1 MNRKLI
7 IPKAEREKYKLSIL
21 NHTSFEEYTADLSK
35 HRINIVL
42 SDLISYC
49 FCFHSEIQDL
59 MVDEEE
65 AREKVNIFE
74 KFLFDNDF
82 ALATVE
88 SRIKTVRSF
97 YRFNGYDMP
106 KKCDVINKTFLD
118 EIKESE
124 TYNDFLSIK
133 KLAES
138 TQKRYLSDL
147 SDYCHF
153 NNMGI
158 DELIAE
164 ADIEEEQ
171 KVRLSKRK
179 IKTRLINFRRYL
191 RDKGYAEKQIKTRFR
206 NVKSYYRTLGYEIP
220 DIPADTK
227 QYDRQLRYDEVPTKE
242 HIKRALEGS
251 TNIRNKALYLFMAT
265 SGCASE
271 ETRTFT
277 VREWMLGTKDFH
289 GETTD
294 IQKALDKMDGE
305 MEYIPAF
312 PIVRE
317 KKHLDFYT
325 LITPEANQYIV
336 NWLKSRENLTLDDTV
351 FDLSE
356 NALGYAFASINDKF
370 RWGKV
375 KDGRHRFFSSHQM
388 RRFHFNVFGIENKD
402 FAHTIEGRKFS
413 ATEEAYFT
421 RDPAKLKKQYGKEE
435 FLNELTIFQKYKVKD
450 ISSKEYVEM
459 QEKLQEKD
467 KEIEDLKNQLEKQ
480 AEEHSSRIEEVENE
494 IKNLQPLKHLDS
506 TNPLDISF
514 MNIKDGN
521 ISIVI
526 AMFIGGSLKKAD
538 NLTQL
543 DKKLRSFSSEEIEA
557 IKEIAYDTAIEDD
570 DYIGI
575 TYDIMPDTPISY
587 EEIDEIKPIIQKTIV
602 KINRNPQLLEDTVKF
617 LNQRTL
623 NSEKIRKYHKILR
636 NELKSLGI
644 FEENE
649 IGNVADRIA
658 RNFENNVD
666 KILLENISNEFVKAD
681 IDKFLKI

>member
-21 NHTSFEEYTADLSK
+21 SHSSFEEYTADLSK
-35 HRINIVL
+35 HRVNVVL

-49 FCFHSEIQDL
+49 FCFRSEIQDL
-59 MVDEEE
+59 MVDEAE

-106 KKCDVINKTFLD
+106 KKCDVINKTYLD
-118 EIKESE
+118 DIKESK
-124 TYNDFLSIK
+124 TYNLFLSIK

-153 NNMGI
+153 NDMGI

-164 ADIEEEQ
+164 ADIEEEE
-171 KVRLSKRK
+171 KVRISKRK

-191 RDKGYAEKQIKTRFR
+191 REKGYAEKQIKTRFR
-206 NVKSYYRTLGYEIP
+206 NVKSYYRTLGIEIP

-227 QYDRQLRYDEVPTKE
+227 QYDRQLRYDEIPTKE

-305 MEYIPAF
+305 MEFIPAF

-325 LITPEANQYIV
+325 LITPEANQYLV

-356 NALGYAFASINDKF
+356 NALGYAFSSINDKF

-375 KDGRHRFFSSHQM
+375 KDGRHRFFASHQM

-402 FAHTIEGRKFS
+402 FAHTIEGRKFTP
-413 ATEEAYFT
+413 TEEAYFT
-421 RDPAKLKKQYGKEE
+421 RDPAKLKRKYGKEE

-459 QEKLQEKD
+459 QEQLKDKD
-467 KEIEDLKNQLEKQ
+467 KEIEELKENQ
-480 AEEHSSRIEEVENE
+480 AEKDRLHQEE
-494 IKNLQPLKHLDS
+494 
-506 TNPLDISF
+506 
-514 MNIKDGN
+514 
-521 ISIVI
+521 
-526 AMFIGGSLKKAD
+526 
-538 NLTQL
+538 LTELREQL
-543 DKKLRSFSSEEIEA
+543 DKQSKEQKRRQDEFEREITEKLNNKPSNRFNNPYPYVFSRSTSMTDNFDFMSITFYIISHYNKKENLTEWDKTLQCFTDEEIA
-557 IKEIAYDTAIEDD
+557 VLKEIACIISAQDKEFRETGEIRHLIDKAIEITNRNSQLVEDATELIKEENLSNENMIKFRKLLYYMLESTGGYDTE
-570 DYIGI
+570 
-575 TYDIMPDTPISY
+575 
-587 EEIDEIKPIIQKTIV
+587 
-602 KINRNPQLLEDTVKF
+602 LLKE
-617 LNQRTL
+617 
-623 NSEKIRKYHKILR
+623 
-636 NELKSLGI
+636 SL
-644 FEENE
+644 
-649 IGNVADRIA
+649 
-658 RNFENNVD
+658 
-666 KILLENISNEFVKAD
+666 L
-681 IDKFLKI
+681 